1 MNQLLISIIIP
12 TFNRAHLLSDT
23 LDSLLQQTYNQWE
36 CIVVD
41 DGSTDNTA
49 DLMGKYL
56 AKDARFQYYNRPDSK
71 SKGPN
76 SCRNFGFEMS
86 KGDYVQWFDS
96 DDRYFPFALETYIR
110 TIDAHTDADA
120 VVAKLEITNSIT
132 DLRIKENRIIS
143 DNVVED
149 YFTGKIAYYVC
160 GPLWKSSFL
169 KQQPCLFDE
178 TIRNLDDWD
187 FNLRM
192 LYAKPIINLIDKPL
206 MQYRYHESSLSQ
218 ELVKLNFNEI
228 LSEFTAREKHLK
240 LISQNKMTD
249 LSTLKGFVK
258 NRYKYFFREALMQNH
273 SEKMYFLKKLLRSQF
288 FLFDIY
294 GMLKTLTGFLVF
306 SLFGKGYALLK

>member
-23 LDSLLQQTYNQWE
+23 LNSLLEQTYKQWE

-49 DLMGKYL
+49 DLMGGYL
-56 AKDARFQYYNRPDSK
+56 AKDARFQYYKRPNSK

-96 DDRYFPFALETYIR
+96 DDRYFPFALETYIKA
-110 TIDAHTDADA
+110 IDANTESDA
-120 VVAKLEITNSIT
+120 VVAKLEITNFIT
-132 DLRIKENRIIS
+132 DRKIKENRITS
-143 DNVVED
+143 DNVIED

-160 GPLWKSSFL
+160 GPLWKRSFL
-169 KQQPCLFDE
+169 NEQPCLFDE

-192 LYAKPIINLIDKPL
+192 LYAKPIVKLIDKPL

-218 ELVKLNFNEI
+218 ELVKLNCNEI
-228 LSEFTAREKHLK
+228 LSEFAAREKHLQ
-240 LISQNKMTD
+240 LISQNKMAD
-249 LSTLKGFVK
+249 FLVLKRFIK

-273 SEKMYFLKKLLRSQF
+273 SEKMYFLKELLRSQF

-294 GMLKTLTGFLVF
+294 GMLKILTGFLGF

>member
-1 MNQLLISIIIP
+1 MNQPLISIIIP

-23 LDSLLQQTYNQWE
+23 LDSLLQQTYKQWE

-49 DLMGKYL
+49 DVMGEYL
-56 AKDARFQYYNRPDSK
+56 AKDARFQYYNRPNSK

-86 KGDYVQWFDS
+86 KGNYIHWFDS
-96 DDRYFPFALETYIR
+96 DDRYLPFALETYIKV
-110 TIDAHTDADA
+110 IDTHADV
-120 VVAKLEITNSIT
+120 VVAKLEIINFVSAVK
-132 DLRIKENRIIS
+132 IKENRITS
-143 DNVVED
+143 DNLVED

-160 GPLWKSSFL
+160 GPLWKRSFL
-169 KQQPCLFDE
+169 NEQPCLFDE

-192 LYAKPIINLIDKPL
+192 LYAKPIVKLIDKPL

-218 ELVKLNFNEI
+218 ELVKLNCNEI
-228 LSEFTAREKHLK
+228 LSEFAAREKHLQ
-240 LISQNKMTD
+240 LISQNKMAD
-249 LSTLKGFVK
+249 LSVLKRFVK

-273 SEKMYFLKKLLRSQF
+273 SEKMYFLKELLRSQF

-294 GMLKTLTGFLVF
+294 GIMKTLTGFLIF